1 MQWDDPLGRKGG
13 LANPKCQPAARWQ
26 LEPPR
31 DHTNSQSEEWH
42 TSSLEVNVDAA
53 AASGLSCLT
62 PTRMAVVNE
71 VAGKTREW
79 SVNQESAQH
88 KQPQLLYSHTINLGS
103 AAKVGSTNNV
113 VNPLSPQHS
122 TLRLPAVFMINLVMQ
137 HLDR

>member
-103 AAKVGSTNNV
+103 AAKVGSMWPTLFPRNT
-113 VNPLSPQHS
+113 P
-122 TLRLPAVFMINLVMQ
+122 LRLPAVFMINLVMQ